1 MYYLGTSPLICGI
14 CYNVQDHL
22 ARSFNILTTTAMV
35 GGTFH
40 IWRHICLVQYALWP
54 EIWQICRLGVFCV
67 NFLCRLRTFGMHI
80 FARSWW
86 LEVQKHVKG
95 LGLLGQELFV
105 DQRMYECEK
114 EVESLV

>member
-1 MYYLGTSPLICGI
+1 MEAHLLGAIRA
-14 CYNVQDHL
+14 L
-22 ARSFNILTTTAMV
+22 AGNL
-35 GGTFH
+35 
-40 IWRHICLVQYALWP
+40 
-54 EIWQICRLGVFCV
+54 ED
-67 NFLCRLRTFGMHI
+67 FGRHI
-80 FARSWW
+80 FARSWR

>member
-1 MYYLGTSPLICGI
+1 MEANLLGAI
-14 CYNVQDHL
+14 HAL
-22 ARSFNILTTTAMV
+22 AGNLADMV
-35 GGTFH
+35 IG
-40 IWRHICLVQYALWP
+40 C
-54 EIWQICRLGVFCV
+54 FCV
-67 NFLCRLRTFGMHI
+67 NFLCRLHAFGRHI

-86 LEVQKHVKG
+86 LEVPKHVEG